1 MSEEKV
7 FVDPRKQALL
17 RLGIMDETP
26 LETIERVFTSKNNE
40 YGDSWCKRGELAF
53 VASMARKVDRLE
65 VCEPGTVGAFD
76 TKLDLVAYL
85 ALYNIMLVNKWGSWV
100 MPVDVSF
107 RQFLRGADSARG
119 KFRGGLNSMLIAQIM
134 ADYAVFYKAA
144 VINEVKTDPLG
155 YWAGTF
161 GVKYSDVTDMNLP
174 DVDARDTL
182 NKAWVLYCWEHAY
195 IKVLCK

>member
-1 MSEEKV
+1 M
-7 FVDPRKQALL
+7 FVDPSKQALL
-17 RLGIMDETP
+17 GLGIMDETP

-65 VCEPGTVGAFD
+65 TCTPGTVGAFD

-85 ALYNIMLVNKWGSWV
+85 ALYNTMLLNRGGLHIPTSVL
-100 MPVDVSF
+100 F
-107 RQFLRGADSARG
+107 RCFLEGADSSCG
-119 KFRGGLNSMLIAQIM
+119 QFQGWLDSMLVDRVM
-134 ADYAVFYKAA
+134 AEYEVFYKTA

-182 NKAWVLYCWEHAY
+182 NKAWVLYCREHAY
-195 IKVLCK
+195 IKALCG